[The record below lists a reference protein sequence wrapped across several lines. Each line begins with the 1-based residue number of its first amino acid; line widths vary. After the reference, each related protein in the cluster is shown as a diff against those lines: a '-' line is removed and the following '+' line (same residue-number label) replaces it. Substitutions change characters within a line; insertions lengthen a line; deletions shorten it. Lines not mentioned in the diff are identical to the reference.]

1 MKKAIKNLFQKK
13 ISELTVDELVSAI
26 QYALSTNAKE
36 QKQDIPKD
44 IACADETFYHMMLEH
59 PERYIIGM
67 KALSQ
72 FLGCSIRKA
81 HDLRKTGIFDLATF
95 TCGQKLVFNKE
106 MIMDAY
112 SEHGIYLKGKVLQN
126 KIKEYKATVS

>member
-1 MKKAIKNLFQKK
+1 MKKAIRHLFEKR
-13 ISELTVDELVSAI
+13 ISELTVEELISAI
-26 QYALSTNAKE
+26 QYAIPGNTKE
-36 QKQDIPKD
+36 QKQVVPKE
-44 IACADETFYHMMLEH
+44 IACVDGAFYRMMQEH

-67 KALSQ
+67 KALSH

-106 MIMDAY
+106 MVMEAY
-112 SEHGIYLKGKVLQN
+112 SEHGIYLKGKMLQN

>member
-13 ISELTVDELVSAI
+13 ISELTVDELVTAI
-26 QYALSTNAKE
+26 QYAVFGNTNE
-36 QKQDIPKD
+36 QKQDISKE
-44 IACADETFYHMMLEH
+44 IACVDENFYRMMQEH

-67 KALSQ
+67 KALSHL
-72 FLGCSIRKA
+72 LGCSIRKA